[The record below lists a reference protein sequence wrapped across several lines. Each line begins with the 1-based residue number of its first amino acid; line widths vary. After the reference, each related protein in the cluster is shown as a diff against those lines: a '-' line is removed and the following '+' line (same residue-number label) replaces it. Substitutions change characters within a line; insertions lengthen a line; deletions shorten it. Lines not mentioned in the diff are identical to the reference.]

1 MQFTQHL
8 GYRSVMRR
16 RDRLFCQIDLYPLV
30 GTVLLLLIIFMVG
43 QPTPHHHSIFN
54 YVDLPQSTKS
64 TPMPGA
70 LKEDALRVF
79 LTRDGSIY
87 FGNSRTAP
95 DDLSRS
101 LREGLRNGAEK
112 RVFLIVDTR
121 ARYADVE
128 PVLDAVRLAGI
139 ARATFIVRSAP
150 HLALRSA
157 HAAP

>member
-1 MQFTQHL
+1 MKFTQHL
-8 GYRSVMRR
+8 GYRSAMRR
-16 RDRLFCQIDLYPLV
+16 RDQLFCQIDLYPLV
-30 GTVLLLLIIFMVG
+30 GIVLLLLIIFMVG

-70 LKEDALRVF
+70 LREDALRVV
-79 LTRDGSIY
+79 LTRDGSVY

-95 DDLSRS
+95 ADLTGS
-101 LREGLRNGAEK
+101 LREGLRNGAEQ

-121 ARYADVE
+121 AHYADVE

-139 ARATFIVRSAP
+139 TRATFIVRSAS
-150 HLALRSA
+150 HLASPTA
-157 HAAP
+157 HAIP

>member
-1 MQFTQHL
+1 MEFTQHL
-8 GYRSVMRR
+8 GYRSALRR
-16 RDRLFCQIDLYPLV
+16 RDQLFCQIDLYPLV
-30 GTVLLLLIIFMVG
+30 GIVLVLLIIFMVG
-43 QPTPHHHSIFN
+43 EPTPHHPIFD

-64 TPMPGA
+64 TPMLSA
-70 LKEDALRVF
+70 LREDALRVF
-79 LTRDGSIY
+79 LTRDGTIY
-87 FGNSRTAP
+87 FRNSGTAP